1 MMTREEFVDVWMAAS
16 ACTEKSS
23 KFVRTMNALLDHDAE
38 QRQAIDQQAKT
49 IRTFREALDWSGLK
63 VTTNDI
69 LSSLQEL
76 GPTGTREEASDA
88 RNAVLALY
96 DEQHQLIGQQAEE
109 ITNRAITIRT
119 LREALQQA
127 LSALK
132 RGKPQILGVLVVQ
145 DFTSAIEEAQRV
157 LEETKL

>member
-1 MMTREEFVDVWMAAS
+1 MR
-16 ACTEKSS
+16 SS
-23 KFVRTMNALLDHDAE
+23 HDAE

-76 GPTGTREEASDA
+76 GPTGTREEAIIQ
-88 RNAVLALY
+88 AV
-96 DEQHQLIGQQAEE
+96 
-109 ITNRAITIRT
+109 AIH
-119 LREALQQA
+119 AVHM
-127 LSALK
+127 
-132 RGKPQILGVLVVQ
+132 LG
-145 DFTSAIEEAQRV
+145 IAQRV